1 MENNTV
7 TPRET
12 RAMNLLLEMRE
23 MLNDIAQSA
32 TILGATPFAAREAA
46 NALGTNLH
54 TALLEFEIALA
65 QVHNHNFHVPR

>member
-1 MENNTV
+1 MENRT
-7 TPRET
+7 TTARES

-32 TILGATPFAAREAA
+32 SILGATPFAGREAA
-46 NALGTNLH
+46 SALGASLH

-65 QVHNHNFHVPR
+65 QVHNHDFNVKQ